1 MVGTCAAVG
10 FPMGAA
16 RQSFQLGPVVSSAQC
31 PAPAALPGSWVRCM
45 FRGSGTNPIPLSP
58 QRDML
63 MSVARVTEIT
73 ASSPRSFKDAL
84 QDGVKRATKTLE
96 NVTGA
101 WVQDQEVVIKKGEI
115 TEYRV
120 KMRVTFILKD

>member
-1 MVGTCAAVG
+1 
-10 FPMGAA
+10 
-16 RQSFQLGPVVSSAQC
+16 
-31 PAPAALPGSWVRCM
+31 
-45 FRGSGTNPIPLSP
+45 
-58 QRDML
+58 

-73 ASSPRSFKDAL
+73 ASSPKSFKDAL

-101 WVQDQEVVIKKGEI
+101 WIQDQEVVIKKGEI
-115 TEYRV
+115 SEYRV